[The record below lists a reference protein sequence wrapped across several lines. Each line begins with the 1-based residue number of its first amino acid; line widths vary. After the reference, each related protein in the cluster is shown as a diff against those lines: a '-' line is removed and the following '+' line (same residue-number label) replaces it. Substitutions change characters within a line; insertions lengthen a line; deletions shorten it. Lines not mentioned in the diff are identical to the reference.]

1 MYFHLILTDDCN
13 LCCRY
18 CRAKAFEEEEAEGPD
33 AVPVEIDEDLAPDL
47 NYDPELLYRFLAR
60 DPSPTVTF
68 YGGEPLMR
76 PDLVERIVRE
86 APVQRFMIQTNGLLL
101 DRLAP
106 DIVNRFST
114 ILVSLDG
121 REALTDENRG
131 AGVFSRVMANV
142 KKIRANGYRGELI
155 ARMTVTE
162 RTDIVDAV
170 RYLAENPDYSFTS
183 IHWQMDASF
192 SRDLSHRQFAEWV
205 DKRYNPGIRALVKA
219 WVDDMEQNGKIR
231 RWYPFVDPMEDL
243 LYGRASLLRCGAGHA
258 NYAIMTDGHIAPCPV
273 MIGMKQYYLGHIAD
287 ADPQYL
293 PRIPVGGECPACR
306 IRTFCGGRCLYSSIM
321 QPWNQTGRQL
331 VCGTVENLRDALMD
345 ELPRVRALIASGR
358 IHLPDFAHEKF
369 NGCEIIP

>member
-18 CRAKAFEEEEAEGPD
+18 CRAKAFEEEDADGPD

-131 AGVFSRVMANV
+131 AGVF
-142 KKIRANGYRGELI
+142 
-155 ARMTVTE
+155 
-162 RTDIVDAV
+162 
-170 RYLAENPDYSFTS
+170 
-183 IHWQMDASF
+183 
-192 SRDLSHRQFAEWV
+192 
-205 DKRYNPGIRALVKA
+205 PG
-219 WVDDMEQNGKIR
+219 
-231 RWYPFVDPMEDL
+231 
-243 LYGRASLLRCGAGHA
+243 
-258 NYAIMTDGHIAPCPV
+258 
-273 MIGMKQYYLGHIAD
+273 
-287 ADPQYL
+287 
-293 PRIPVGGECPACR
+293 
-306 IRTFCGGRCLYSSIM
+306 
-321 QPWNQTGRQL
+321 
-331 VCGTVENLRDALMD
+331 
-345 ELPRVRALIASGR
+345 
-358 IHLPDFAHEKF
+358 
-369 NGCEIIP
+369 